1 MIKNAL
7 VRGATAL
14 LRGLV
19 AGCPLRS
26 GPIEGCCGRT
36 GLGCNGTEWSLIL
49 QDRWGHLLIR
59 SKMGVVPVIHS
70 KVGMAAW
77 QPDPQRALEIVNKIQ
92 YS

>member
-19 AGCPLRS
+19 AGCPLGP
-26 GPIEGCCGRT
+26 GPIEGYYGRI
-36 GLGCNGTEWSLIL
+36 GLRCNGTEWSFVL
-49 QDRWGHLLIR
+49 QDRWGYLLIR
-59 SKMGVVPVIHS
+59 SMTGDVPVIHS

-77 QPDPQRALEIVNKIQ
+77 QPDPQRALEIVNKI
-92 YS
+92 